1 VPTGLIQ
8 AASNPNPPSPVVG
21 GVPTHWPRSGKQLLP
36 LLERHLFPDQR
47 WWVFWQQLLAGG
59 DRNGAAR
66 LFTERSGVG
75 RRPLVEALYVAVRVA
90 SFELVLAFLE
100 QAQRHQTLPLSALQQ
115 RFRVPPR
122 CPSLPDPVIPQHLL
136 ATYDHLVPLAAL
148 SGGGSGTAAAAET
161 TQAGALS
168 QPLAAAGRAG

>member
-1 VPTGLIQ
+1 
-8 AASNPNPPSPVVG
+8 
-21 GVPTHWPRSGKQLLP
+21 
-36 LLERHLFPDQR
+36 
-47 WWVFWQQLLAGG
+47 
-59 DRNGAAR
+59 
-66 LFTERSGVG
+66 VG

-100 QAQRHQTLPLSALQQ
+100 QAQRRQDLSLSALQQ

-148 SGGGSGTAAAAET
+148 SGDGSGTAAAPET
-161 TQAGALS
+161 TQAGALP
-168 QPLAAAGRAG
+168 QPLAAAGRTG